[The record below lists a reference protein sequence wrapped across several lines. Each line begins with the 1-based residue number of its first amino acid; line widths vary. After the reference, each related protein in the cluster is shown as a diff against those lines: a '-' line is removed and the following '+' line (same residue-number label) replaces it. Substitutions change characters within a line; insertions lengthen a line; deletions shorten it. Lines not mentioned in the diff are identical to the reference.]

1 MTLIFIHGVDDR
13 VCLRLDRGRIS
24 ASQFTGW
31 EVNKLRVGVLTVF
44 ALLAACTASPPP
56 QETTAEGLVR
66 VPSRA
71 EGGVYRDLDADFT
84 RYKRLMIEPLT
95 VEFLEGWRKQHPD
108 VADTELRRIQL
119 EAAKDFREVFTK
131 ILVDEGPFELAEVR
145 EADVFV
151 VVPRLLD
158 LDIPAPVT
166 DLDAGDKTFSPRPVS
181 LQMTGELR
189 DGVNGEIL
197 LRVIRIEGEPYY
209 MFNDIRQANRL
220 TNAREIRLSMER
232 WSRLVSE
239 AIDVAK
245 ATKPPDPHAK

>member
-1 MTLIFIHGVDDR
+1 M
-13 VCLRLDRGRIS
+13 S
-24 ASQFTGW
+24 
-31 EVNKLRVGVLTVF
+31 KLRVGVLAVF

-56 QETTAEGLVR
+56 KETTPDGLER

-84 RYKRLMIEPLT
+84 HYKRLMIEPIT
-95 VEFLEGWRKQHPD
+95 VEFTEGWRKQHPD
-108 VADTELRRIQL
+108 VSDTELRRIQL

-158 LDIPAPVT
+158 LDIPAPET
-166 DLDAGDKTFSPRPVS
+166 EDDAGYSSFSPRLIS
-181 LQMTGELR
+181 MQMTGELR
-189 DGVNGEIL
+189 DGVSGEIL
-197 LRVIRIEGEPYY
+197 LRVIMIDDESRYKLNGSSGP
-209 MFNDIRQANRL
+209 NRV
-220 TNAREIRLSMER
+220 TNAHEIRDSLER
-232 WSRLVSE
+232 WSRLVRE

-245 ATKPPDPHAK
+245 SSKPR

>member
-1 MTLIFIHGVDDR
+1 M
-13 VCLRLDRGRIS
+13 
-24 ASQFTGW
+24 
-31 EVNKLRVGVLTVF
+31 NKLRAGVPAVF
-44 ALLAACTASPPP
+44 AFLAACTASPPP
-56 QETTAEGLVR
+56 QETTADGLVR

-71 EGGVYRDLDADFT
+71 EGGVYRDLDADFN

-95 VEFLEGWRKQHPD
+95 VEFAEEWRKQHPD

-158 LDIPAPVT
+158 LDIPAPET
-166 DLDAGDKTFSPRPVS
+166 DLDVSTYSPRPVS

-189 DGVNGEIL
+189 DGVSGEIL

-209 MFNDIRQANRL
+209 MFNDIRLANR
-220 TNAREIRLSMER
+220 TANAREIRLSMER
-232 WSRLVSE
+232 WSRLVRE

-245 ATKPPDPHAK
+245 ATKPPDPRAK